1 MIAPAGVV
9 DEKKGYWRQK
19 AENDLFP
26 ALNLAKV
33 FRAKILAVIK
43 TLGLN
48 AKETLPEEWVVWGC
62 PNSLQA
68 GW

>member
-9 DEKKGYWRQK
+9 DEKRRYWRQK

-26 ALNLAKV
+26 ALNLARV
-33 FRAKILAVIK
+33 FRAKIFAGIK
-43 TLGLN
+43 ALRLKAN
-48 AKETLPEEWVVWGC
+48 ETLPEEWVVWGC
-62 PNSLQA
+62 PNSLQG